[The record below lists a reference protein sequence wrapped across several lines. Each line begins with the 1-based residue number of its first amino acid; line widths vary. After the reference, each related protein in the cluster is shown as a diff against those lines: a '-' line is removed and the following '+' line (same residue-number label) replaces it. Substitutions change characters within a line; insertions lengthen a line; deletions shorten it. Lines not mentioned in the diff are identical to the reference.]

1 MLFVLS
7 PQIQLDEVKF
17 WSLIAWHV
25 PTLFTAVA
33 FSFFAYFIAK
43 LNLEVEKAGD
53 HRIAKSKEATLP
65 LLPKTNRKTKD
76 QAISQHKRDNG
87 KNILLPS
94 FFLFFNL
101 LALLTF
107 TIIVFSCKSLTTN
120 DCK

>member
-1 MLFVLS
+1 MILFVLR
-7 PQIQLDEVKF
+7 PQIQLAEMKS

-25 PTLFTAVA
+25 PSLFTAVA

-43 LNLEVEKAGD
+43 LNLEIERAANKKTAKA
-53 HRIAKSKEATLP
+53 KEVTLP
-65 LLPKTNRKTKD
+65 LLPKTNRKTKE
-76 QAISQHKRDNG
+76 QTSSQLKRDNG

-107 TIIVFSCKSLTTN
+107 TIIVFSCKSSTT
-120 DCK
+120 

>member
-7 PQIQLDEVKF
+7 PQIQLDEVKS

-25 PTLFTAVA
+25 PSLFTAVA

-43 LNLEVEKAGD
+43 LNLEIERAANQ
-53 HRIAKSKEATLP
+53 RIVKTKETTQP
-65 LLPKTNRKTKD
+65 LLPKTNRKTKE
-76 QAISQHKRDNG
+76 QATSHHKRDKG

-107 TIIVFSCKSLTTN
+107 TIIVFSCKSSTTN
-120 DCK
+120 AY